1 MEEISLSKN
10 DEEKVRASPI
20 KIAYYVQNLSKNE
33 SDIRKIIFAIRSQFD
48 SKDIREFAR
57 KYRHCLNDD
66 SVRRV
71 ADMMSSIPTK
81 RMEKVM
87 NQLLEA
93 AVYRTE

>member
-1 MEEISLSKN
+1 MN
-10 DEEKVRASPI
+10 DEEKVRASPT

-33 SDIRKIIFAIRSQFD
+33 EDIRKIIFVINSQFD
-48 SKDIREFAR
+48 NKDIREFAI

-71 ADMMSSIPTK
+71 ANLISSISAK

-87 NQLLEA
+87 NQC
-93 AVYRTE
+93 TQ